1 MLCPNCNSEMRLVKA
16 GISRK
21 TNKPY
26 NAFFS
31 CPNCGQTF
39 NPPKDIADK
48 VGVENFKPYKSR
60 EVLDKEKAD
69 RIEFLHNDKKQG
81 INWTSAMGRAVDLI
95 SRHPAFAKYS
105 ESELW
110 KIIIEYRDLI
120 YREYTGQNKEEG
132 IDHSS
137 DDIF

>member
-16 GISRK
+16 GISHK

-26 NAFFS
+26 NAFYS
-31 CPNCGQTF
+31 CPNCKETV
-39 NPPKDIADK
+39 NPPKNIADK

-110 KIIIEYRDLI
+110 KVIIEYRDLI
-120 YREYTGQNKEEG
+120 YREYSGQNNEEE

-137 DDIF
+137 EDFK